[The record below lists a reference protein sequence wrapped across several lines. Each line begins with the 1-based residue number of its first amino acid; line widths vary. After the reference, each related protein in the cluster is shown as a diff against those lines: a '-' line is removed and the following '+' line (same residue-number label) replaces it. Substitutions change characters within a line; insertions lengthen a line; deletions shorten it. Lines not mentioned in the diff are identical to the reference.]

1 MKFPNK
7 KYKNLDSFYSDYT
20 SELTRQLKNLNKKK
34 LSYAAKLIFETIKR
48 NKKIF
53 VCGNGGSA
61 SLANHMLCDYSKT
74 LRQNTNLKPKII
86 SLVSN
91 LELITAI
98 SNDLNYDD
106 IFSFQLENLCENGD
120 LIVVFSSSGIQKI

>member
-1 MKFPNK
+1 MRLLRKIKKF
-7 KYKNLDSFYSDYT
+7 LF
-20 SELTRQLKNLNKKK
+20 
-34 LSYAAKLIFETIKR
+34 A
-48 NKKIF
+48 
-53 VCGNGGSA
+53 GNGGSA

-120 LIVVFSSSGIQKI
+120 LIVVFSSSGNSKNLIKLEKFAKKNKLKILSFLGFLLVVI